1 MTTPRYDDL
10 GPNNDTTRVIGVIE
24 LALIVFGIMA
34 MASSFLM
41 NSEDVAGKFFAIVS
55 GVLCFVAVLARA
67 AWLRHRS

>member
-1 MTTPRYDDL
+1 MAAGLPS
-10 GPNNDTTRVIGVIE
+10 
-24 LALIVFGIMA
+24 IMA